1 MLDVGRS
8 VDLARSNSV
17 SDVLGNS
24 WVFDGRKYLFPIFTS
39 LNITIY
45 RVFTIP
51 TIQIRPLLFKY
62 FGRANTLTNCILVA
76 ITIQKK

>member
-1 MLDVGRS
+1 MQSIPVLPQSCLSLDVGRS

-45 RVFTIP
+45 RVFTDTHEFLNI
-51 TIQIRPLLFKY
+51 
-62 FGRANTLTNCILVA
+62 
-76 ITIQKK
+76 